1 MVNNW
6 NYAGMVCA
14 STLGHGMA
22 KTNSWER
29 PYKLLK
35 SQGKGEKCTFRVFK
49 GGI

>member
-14 STLGHGMA
+14 STLGHGVV
-22 KTNSWER
+22 KTISWER
-29 PYKLLK
+29 PYKLLN
-35 SQGKGEKCTFRVFK
+35 SQGKSEKSIFGVWK